1 MNDKTEALTC
11 VAIIIGAHGVH
22 GAVKV
27 KSFTQNPEDFST
39 YGPLLDAEGK
49 VILTPKNPRPVGK
62 NFAMRSPEITSREQA
77 MEMKGRQLFVPR
89 AAFPEPEDDEYYFAD
104 LKGLDVKTTDGKRL
118 GVVSGVHDF
127 GAGIM
132 LEIQPTKSAENQNSF
147 FHPFTKAA
155 VPKVDIKAGR
165 IVVHI
170 EEAIMGRAPTQAPSQ
185 ETEEG
190 EAPPEGPYSV

>member
-1 MNDKTEALTC
+1 M
-11 VAIIIGAHGVH
+11 H